1 MNGIL
6 RRSGVSVALA
16 LFLGALLVSWLTH
29 GTDVVKND
37 IVRNIHI
44 ADELIMPFQVK
55 AAYNACHSLKLSRS
69 TRTKIEARRNCVS
82 MRELALSA
90 TRLLQTWIN
99 KIRCTNP
106 RNEATMRHEEFYDY

>member
-55 AAYNACHSLKLSRS
+55 AAYNGTDMFFRSR
-69 TRTKIEARRNCVS
+69 
-82 MRELALSA
+82 
-90 TRLLQTWIN
+90 
-99 KIRCTNP
+99 
-106 RNEATMRHEEFYDY
+106 